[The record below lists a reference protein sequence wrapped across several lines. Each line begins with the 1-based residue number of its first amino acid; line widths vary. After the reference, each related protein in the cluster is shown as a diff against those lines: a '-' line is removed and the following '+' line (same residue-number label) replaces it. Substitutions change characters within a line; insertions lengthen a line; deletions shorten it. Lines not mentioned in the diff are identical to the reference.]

1 MSSAVQ
7 QSNGSPLLRPRA
19 VPGTKHL
26 DDLTSI
32 SPLEKADSRRVRELT
47 FLPSGRST
55 PIPDDAP
62 PSVHSISTARKQ
74 ARARTRIFYT
84 IDYVPRVS
92 HFDPR
97 SEYRDFRGFY
107 TLFWIALFIMVV
119 TTMLRNIKDTGYPLR
134 IRVWS
139 LLSANVWSMGFSDV
153 AMVVSSAVVLPLHHA
168 IRKSGSL
175 MRWGRGGMVVQSIFE
190 AGWAILWI
198 K

>member
-1 MSSAVQ
+1 
-7 QSNGSPLLRPRA
+7 
-19 VPGTKHL
+19 
-26 DDLTSI
+26 
-32 SPLEKADSRRVRELT
+32 
-47 FLPSGRST
+47 
-55 PIPDDAP
+55 
-62 PSVHSISTARKQ
+62 
-74 ARARTRIFYT
+74 
-84 IDYVPRVS
+84 
-92 HFDPR
+92 
-97 SEYRDFRGFY
+97 
-107 TLFWIALFIMVV
+107 MVV